1 VTGWHDTFIRCH
13 DASTMQC
20 LWHIPNAH
28 RGAVM
33 SVAAHSDASLSYLLS
48 GGKDG
53 SVRVWALRSREMML
67 QFVEHQKA
75 VTQVLVDV
83 KSPNLVHSAGA
94 DCQVLTYDLRR
105 ERRIIAHLVSYS
117 RQFVSKSRAYD
128 FNVYIPSLRMIATIY
143 RLARALSQV

>member
-1 VTGWHDTFIRCH
+1 MFM
-13 DASTMQC
+13 A
-20 LWHIPNAH
+20 IPNAH

-48 GGKDG
+48 GGSDG

-105 ERRIIAHLVSYS
+105 ERRIIAHLVSYRC
-117 RQFVSKSRAYD
+117 RQIVSKSRTYD
-128 FNVYIPSLRMIATIY
+128 FNVHIPSLRILATIY
-143 RLARALSQV
+143 RLARAPSQV